1 MSLGADE
8 RKRERERASKV
19 AGFALKPLLCQTC
32 ARASAAAAAAA
43 AAASPPLRCVSA
55 LAERRTQA
63 REGRG
68 GTPRRRAE
76 SPRRSGGTARHC
88 TDSER
93 ILQTTR
99 QRITTT
105 PSSSSSS
112 SSSSSPS
119 SAAAAAAEAAAPPP
133 KIKNRRAKERT
144 CAVRARYFQHG
155 DCAKKQA
162 LKM

>member
-43 AAASPPLRCVSA
+43 ASPPLRCVSA
-55 LAERRTQA
+55 LAERRTRA

-112 SSSSSPS
+112 
-119 SAAAAAAEAAAPPP
+119 AAAAAAAAPEAAAPPP